1 MPRQGQSVESCI
13 ILEWK
18 KNEGDAVSEGE
29 PIVEVETDKAT
40 FEVEATASGTL
51 LKRFFEADEDV
62 PVLTTIAV
70 IGEEGEDYMQAVSNL
85 PEDRTG
91 GSGGSDGA
99 GREAGGPG
107 GTGPAE
113 AGPAGGGAGRAE
125 TGAESSAAGGDRQTA
140 GAPAHPAEPAQPAAQ
155 AAPAAGAPSAGAP
168 EQPEEGR
175 RGAVSPRALEHARKA
190 GIDPYALAGSG
201 PEGRVIERDVDAAA
215 ASGAPMTPTARA
227 EAAATGAAVPTA
239 GTGIGGR
246 VRAQDLGAG
255 AAAGRAGAAGPARAA
270 GPEELAEYPGPV
282 TEETARGVR
291 KVIADRMYESLQSQA
306 QLTLN
311 SVADARALTRY
322 RELVKSD
329 IQARGSAGAE
339 GTDAAAAEAVNITI
353 NDMILFAVS
362 RVLPRF
368 PEMNSHME
376 EYTLRRFQHVH
387 LGFAVDTPK
396 GLMVPTIRNADRRS
410 LKAIARESRRL
421 AEACTAG
428 KATQDDLVPGT
439 FTVSNLG
446 NLGVTSFTPV
456 IYAPQAG
463 ILGVGTIQPT
473 PIFDGDETRFIPG
486 INLSLTMDHRAVD
499 GAPAARFLQAVAEAL
514 ASFELTLAE

>member
-1 MPRQGQSVESCI
+1 MATEVTMPRQGQSVESCI

-18 KNEGDAVSEGE
+18 KNEGDAVTEGE

-85 PEDRTG
+85 PEDRG
-91 GSGGSDGA
+91 RASGGPDGA
-99 GREAGGPG
+99 GGSAAE
-107 GTGPAE
+107 AE
-113 AGPAGGGAGRAE
+113 AGSDASTAGG
-125 TGAESSAAGGDRQTA
+125 AAA
-140 GAPAHPAEPAQPAAQ
+140 AAPATTEAPAKPGAQ
-155 AAPAAGAPSAGAP
+155 AAPAAGAPA
-168 EQPEEGR
+168 QPEEGR
-175 RGAVSPRALEHARKA
+175 RGAVSPRALERARKA
-190 GIDPYALAGSG
+190 GVDPYSLAGSG
-201 PEGRVIERDVDAAA
+201 PEGRVIERDVEAAA

-227 EAAATGAAVPTA
+227 EAAATGAAAPTA

-255 AAAGRAGAAGPARAA
+255 AAARGAGAAAGTARAMGPA
-270 GPEELAEYPGPV
+270 ELSEYPGPV

-311 SVADARALTRY
+311 SVADARALKRY
-322 RELVKSD
+322 RELVKGD
-329 IQARGSAGAE
+329 VQARRSAGAE
-339 GTDAAAAEAVNITI
+339 GTDAAEAEAVNITI

-376 EYTLRRFQHVH
+376 EYTLRRFRHVH

-410 LKAIARESRRL
+410 LKEIGRESRRL

-428 KATQDDLVPGT
+428 KATQEDLVPGT

-473 PIFDGDETRFIPG
+473 PIFEGDETRFIPG

-514 ASFELTLAE
+514 AKFELTLAE